1 MLPGPASSPQEHFT
15 ETLEIKS
22 STAGVFFWG
31 GGGEKENAELYV
43 MHDFSVFKKY
53 LCGYRKKSG
62 KTYLVSNSCY
72 FWEV

>member
-22 STAGVFFWG
+22 STAGVFW
-31 GGGEKENAELYV
+31 GGEKENAELYV
-43 MHDFSVFKKY
+43 VHDFSVLKKY